1 MSELLSFSRKE
12 DTTLI
17 NELNINW
24 VWPVLAMGIG
34 ATLVID
40 LWATLLKHGFG
51 IMPTNWAIV
60 GRWFAGIPRGR
71 LRLQTNSGGKPVRY
85 ELQLGWIA
93 HYAVGICYAFTYM
106 TIMRIASTPVS
117 LSTALVFGLATVL
130 APWLVLM
137 PGLGKGWFAAATPK
151 PVLIRLLNIV
161 VHLIFGA
168 GLYVMWRIYTTTG
181 I

>member
-1 MSELLSFSRKE
+1 M
-12 DTTLI
+12 I

-71 LRLQTNSGGKPVRY
+71 FRLQLGSSVNPVRY

-93 HYAVGICYAFTYM
+93 HYAVGICYAFAYV
-106 TIMRIASTPVS
+106 TILHIASSPVS
-117 LSTALVFGLATVL
+117 LSTALAFGLVTVL

-137 PGLGKGWFAAATPK
+137 PGLGKGWFAAATPQ
-151 PVLIRLLNIV
+151 PALTRLLNIV

-168 GLYVMWRIYTTTG
+168 ALYVMWHICVAAG